1 MTIEQVEL
9 RRMRMPLV
17 SPFRTSSAGID
28 SRDVLVVRVITTEA
42 VGWGEC
48 AAMNDPLYS
57 SEYTEGARVVLRE
70 HLVPRVLQRPDLLA
84 PEVGP
89 WLAPVK
95 GHRMAKAAL
104 ETAVLDAEL
113 RAAGISL
120 AAFLG
125 ATREAVPVGVSV
137 GLTRSV
143 GELVTAVEAYLADG
157 YQRVKLKIEP
167 GWDVGPVAAVRKQFP
182 DLPLQVDANEAY
194 TLADS
199 SRLTDL
205 DEFNLLLI
213 EQPLPADDLAAHAEL
228 ARRLRTPICLDES
241 IVSARAARRAI
252 ELGATAIVNIKPG
265 RVGGFLEARRV
276 HDVCRDQGVPA
287 WCGGMLET
295 GIGRAANLA
304 LAALPGFTLPGDIS
318 ASKRYFARDVTSPFD
333 LLPGSLLAVPT
344 GPGIGVEV
352 NEGVL
357 NEVTTGVEQFNPV

>member
-1 MTIEQVEL
+1 
-9 RRMRMPLV
+9 
-17 SPFRTSSAGID
+17 
-28 SRDVLVVRVITTEA
+28 
-42 VGWGEC
+42 
-48 AAMNDPLYS
+48 
-57 SEYTEGARVVLRE
+57 
-70 HLVPRVLQRPDLLA
+70 
-84 PEVGP
+84 
-89 WLAPVK
+89 
-95 GHRMAKAAL
+95 MAKAAL

-143 GELVTAVEAYLADG
+143 GELVTAVEGYLADG